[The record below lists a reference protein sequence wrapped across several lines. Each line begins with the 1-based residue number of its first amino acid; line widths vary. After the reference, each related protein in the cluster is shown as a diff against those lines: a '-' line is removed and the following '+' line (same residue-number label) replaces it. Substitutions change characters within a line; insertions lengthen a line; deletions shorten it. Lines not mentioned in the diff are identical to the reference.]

1 MTLGFTILHT
11 IIVTKMRVTEKW
23 ICCAAI
29 AFVTDRLPDTGMRHR
44 SYRSRRQQISQ
55 LLLTNRDY
63 LNSGSSSD
71 TDSHTRRILIHAVS
85 KSFTA
90 HIMVLMTMAAKS
102 ANAACLSGDIRP
114 ECIGIYKLPID
125 AAESPYVAT
134 PEKLKVYAPDLQWV
148 PPTPY
153 PTTYTAALKQLNDER
168 QHLDAT
174 KDLISRG
181 NIEEAGL
188 ALLGITPKVNAAG
201 LVIVQVINKSAND
214 ERNFAMKSDT
224 ASTRNDGNPSSSPKA
239 VTLEMKAYRIKTT
252 LDELLG
258 YLGETDV
265 LIGQG
270 LRGELGVSAPAQLQI
285 LSSLSNCSAEF
296 DNMLHIIPDEL

>member
-1 MTLGFTILHT
+1 MNL
-11 IIVTKMRVTEKW
+11 
-23 ICCAAI
+23 
-29 AFVTDRLPDTGMRHR
+29 
-44 SYRSRRQQISQ
+44 
-55 LLLTNRDY
+55 
-63 LNSGSSSD
+63 
-71 TDSHTRRILIHAVS
+71 
-85 KSFTA
+85 
-90 HIMVLMTMAAKS
+90 
-102 ANAACLSGDIRP
+102 
-114 ECIGIYKLPID
+114 D
-125 AAESPYVAT
+125 AA
-134 PEKLKVYAPDLQWV
+134 
-148 PPTPY
+148 
-153 PTTYTAALKQLNDER
+153 
-168 QHLDAT
+168 

-270 LRGELGVSAPAQLQI
+270 LRGELGVSAPAQIQI
-285 LSSLSNCSAEF
+285 LSSLSNCSAEL